1 MSDNI
6 SLDGYN
12 TRILTFPDGT
22 VRYHHS
28 TKIYHRKTVEQR
40 EEDKKLREEL
50 EAYKQRLEKFNWVK
64 FAELYGKP
72 YDWQGRPL
80 FDGMPIYYEDPVE
93 APNSNRKKVDNMKRA
108 RQKVYDIAR
117 SNPFTH
123 FITLTFD
130 PEKVDS
136 FDYSIA
142 VDKLESF
149 TKLLRRNNCTY
160 ILVPE
165 LHDSGRYH
173 FHGLITLGDLRLEQ
187 AVNPYTGA
195 LMYDKQGRPVYN
207 LPQYD
212 LGFSTATEITDPART
227 ASYIAKYLTKEMQVP
242 KGKKCYW
249 ASRSC
254 ARPTESLAMFDSVE
268 LTEHISDSRY
278 VKVTNNEWGDF
289 LIAETERGF

>member
-1 MSDNI
+1 MSDYT
-6 SLDGYN
+6 SHDSYN

-28 TKIYHRKTVEQR
+28 SKIYHRKSDEER
-40 EEDKKLREEL
+40 EAERLFKEFAD
-50 EAYKQRLEKFNWVK
+50 KQRSDLRSSDYL
-64 FAELYGKP
+64 AYLELYSCPVDSKFRRVFQGQVI
-72 YDWQGRPL
+72 DWN
-80 FDGMPIYYEDPVE
+80 EDQS
-93 APNSNRKKVDNMKRA
+93 PNSERKKVDNMKRA

-130 PEKVDS
+130 PDKVDS
-136 FDYSIA
+136 FDYSVA

-149 TKLLRRNNCTY
+149 TKLLRRHGCTY
-160 ILVPE
+160 VLVPE
-165 LHDSGRYH
+165 LHKSGRYH
-173 FHGLITLGDLRLEQ
+173 FHGLITLGELRLQQ

-195 LMYDKQGRPVYN
+195 PMYDEQARSVYN

-212 LGFSTATEITDPART
+212 LGFSTATEITDSART
-227 ASYIAKYLTKEMQVP
+227 ASYIAKYLTKEIQVP

-254 ARPTESLAMFDSVE
+254 ARPVESLALMDSEE
-268 LTEHISDSRY
+268 LTEHICDSRFI
-278 VKVTNNEWGDF
+278 KVTNNEWGDF
-289 LIAETERGF
+289 LIAECENA